1 MNARQKAKRY
11 KKECKRLKSMMSTTE
26 AQPHVVN
33 QYPVVTLRTELLV
46 DLEEIQF
53 QYNTA
58 SRECGMTMLNKMLAE
73 QLLHDILK
81 YAKIETY
88 KDPYG
93 YSDKTLIRATMQVV
107 NNGTDYKV
115 SERLSDR
122 TSHRSVHQ

>member
-11 KKECKRLKSMMSTTE
+11 KNECKRLKSMMSTTTDQ
-26 AQPHVVN
+26 AHAVN
-33 QYPVVTLRTELLV
+33 QLTIVTLRTEQLV
-46 DLEEIQF
+46 DLEEIPF

-58 SRECGMTMLNKMLAE
+58 SGECGMAMLNKMLAT

-88 KDPYG
+88 KDSHG

-107 NNGTDYKV
+107 DNGTDYEV
-115 SERLSDR
+115 SERLSDK
-122 TSHRSVHQ
+122 TSQRSIH